1 MRNVH
6 TLFAIWLNCFKVF
19 VVLCI
24 SICLSMHIASLS
36 LSDYVR
42 LRGQFKDNVK
52 ENKARKRDVINDE
65 SVNTDG
71 RFQKPC

>member
-1 MRNVH
+1 
-6 TLFAIWLNCFKVF
+6 
-19 VVLCI
+19 
-24 SICLSMHIASLS
+24 MHIASLS

-42 LRGQFKDNVK
+42 LRGQFKNNVK
-52 ENKARKRDVINDE
+52 ENKSRKRDVINDE